1 MVCVVIFQH
10 LANFLYLGVLFD
22 RQYLVIVKVATRD
35 IWGFCFPTQVLCRS
49 GRHFDFVTI
58 AYTEGPM
65 YPIPKNQNLPLWI
78 SVVYLRHRF
87 ITNEKCLARMSSS
100 SQLIC

>member
-58 AYTEGPM
+58 AYT

-78 SVVYLRHRF
+78 TVVQLRHRF
-87 ITNEKCLARMSSS
+87 RTNEKRLARMSSS